1 MLSSVVITGL
11 RETQGVYHQRVIV
24 TDRGLLSIAVFLRLS
39 LSVLLPPVYVSAE
52 LTVGQT
58 AAVDDIE

>member
-1 MLSSVVITGL
+1 MRL
-11 RETQGVYHQRVIV
+11 RVFIIRGFIV
-24 TDRGLLSIAVFLRLS
+24 TDRGLLSIAAFLRLS